1 MVAGRRGDGI
11 PGDLG
16 VQVRVDVHESG
27 CHDLAGGVD
36 LAPAFAVSLAH
47 GDDAVALH
55 GDVAV
60 AAGCAGA
67 VHQGAVADDQV
78 VCHVEIPVS
87 R

>member
-27 CHDLAGGVD
+27 CHDLADGVD
-36 LAPAFAVSLAH
+36 LPPAFAVHLPH
-47 GDDAVALH
+47 GDDAVALQ

-67 VHQGAVADDQV
+67 VHQRAVADD
-78 VCHVEIPVS
+78 
-87 R
+87 